1 MIYKH
6 MDYIPFD
13 INNPDCLHVTLSNR
27 AYCSIIN
34 ESLEHGYD
42 ETGGVLLGFI
52 VGRRW
57 FVLDVIDPGTNDTI
71 HQVDLFQWD
80 EDYVN
85 ATAQRMRRIYRHQPT
100 ILGFWHRHPG
110 SMDFFSQQDVESTQK
125 NLQNAKKGLISMLVN
140 IDPALRMTFY
150 YAKGPHFMPVRYDVG
165 DEYFPVELLEY
176 ASPKEISQR
185 HMGNQRGR
193 LVRVSY
199 MRNLQPPTAPGMERK
214 YSVPADNDQASA
226 GRKPESTG
234 ASVTPA
240 APKADP
246 VTNAPE
252 RKPSETEPAAA
263 PTTESPEQ
271 KIPAEVQDVQSS
283 AVEFPAAQTPAVV
296 SPAAE
301 TPAAESPTAE
311 APTVESP
318 AAETPAENVPV
329 ESPDVDEPADEVAD
343 EVPAAEVSTDVPV
356 TETPVETADEDDSA
370 DVSTDT
376 EDTRSADSDEEPEKK
391 NTVRGDWQQLSGS

>member
-13 INNPDCLHVTLSNR
+13 VNNPDCLHVTLSNR

-85 ATAQRMRRIYRHQPT
+85 AMAKRMRRIYRHQPT

-176 ASPKEISQR
+176 ASPTEISQR
-185 HMGNQRGR
+185 HTANQRGR
-193 LVRVSY
+193 VVRVSY
-199 MRNLQPPTAPGMERK
+199 MRNLKPPKAPGMERK
-214 YSVPADNDQASA
+214 YSVPADNDQVSID
-226 GRKPESTG
+226 RKPEPVA
-234 ASVTPA
+234 ASAAPA
-240 APKADP
+240 ALKADP
-246 VTNAPE
+246 VAKAPE
-252 RKPSETEPAAA
+252 QKLSETEPAAA

-271 KIPAEVQDVQSS
+271 KIPAEVQDT
-283 AVEFPAAQTPAVV
+283 QTQTV
-296 SPAAE
+296 
-301 TPAAESPTAE
+301 ESPTLE
-311 APTVESP
+311 TPTVESP
-318 AAETPAENVPV
+318 AAETPTEDIPV
-329 ESPDVDEPADEVAD
+329 ESPNVDEPADEVAD
-343 EVPAAEVSTDVPV
+343 ETPVAEAPDDVPV
-356 TETPVETADEDDSA
+356 TETPKETADEDVSS

-376 EDTRSADSDEEPEKK
+376 EDTQSADSAEEPKK
-391 NTVRGDWQQLSGS
+391 KTQ